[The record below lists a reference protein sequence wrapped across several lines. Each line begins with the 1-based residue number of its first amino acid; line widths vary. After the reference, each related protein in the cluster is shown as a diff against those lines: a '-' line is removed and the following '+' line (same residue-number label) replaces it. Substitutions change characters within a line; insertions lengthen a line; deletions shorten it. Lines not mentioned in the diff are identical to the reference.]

1 MEQEGEVKGGK
12 RFTFAADE
20 FSRRLCDIPKLPS
33 TADLYRKSLNNRDTM
48 RETLENAINSAF
60 ENILMWERMAHVHGF
75 SLQMLRGVGNVQ
87 MEFGEDYDTVTICQP
102 WKVRVVDDEKEAT
115 NE

>member
-1 MEQEGEVKGGK
+1 MKDGK
-12 RFTFAADE
+12 RFIFAADE
-20 FSRRLCDIPKLPS
+20 FSRKLCDIPNLPS
-33 TADLYRKSLNNRDTM
+33 LTDLYRKSLNNRDTM

-60 ENILMWERMAHVHGF
+60 ENLLMWERMAHAHGF
-75 SLQMLRGVGNVQ
+75 SFQMLRGVGNVQ
-87 MEFGEDYDTVTICQP
+87 MEYGKDYDTATFCQQ